1 MNNSELAKKQTKF
14 NTIIVGSGFGGS
26 VAALR
31 LCEQFKQTST
41 KDKPVL
47 LLERGKDWWGNL
59 TREDQPKTVQTP
71 TPPFCNY
78 RQPDERSA
86 WMAMEEPFGTPV
98 GDPSLNDKPL
108 NFNDGVFAKRPIT
121 KYPGLVETIEAENM
135 TVWVGAGLGGTSQV
149 YNTIFQKP
157 SADAFNLAF
166 RDPEHHD
173 TRLLDYCQLVDHYNT
188 VEKIMQ
194 PTTMVDNCKNTDT
207 TLQFLNVKSCE
218 ISDSITK
225 KEIVE
230 LAEHHNRAQISVAAS
245 PDYLS
250 TRVFLSQA
258 QKLQSALKTDPCKFS
273 EQYGIT
279 AIEQKFSTL
288 ALDWSVVANEIS
300 CNMLPSATIG
310 EMWYGMNSYSEVEE
324 GEERTLFGIK
334 NSLDRNYLAEAK
346 ATEQLDIQCLSEVIS
361 INLIPP
367 TKDKKAVYRVIV
379 NKIDE
384 TNVNAGQ
391 QIIYEAD
398 NVIMAAGSMHTARL
412 LLESSNSPNCTD
424 LNVTGLPS
432 LSPYVGKFWGQ
443 NGDLFATQLCNEPVR
458 PANGGPGSA
467 ECDFRFGKDPKQY
480 LDDNSGSPFSKMV
493 VYPVWYEESVSI
505 QNTLMMGVC
514 QDTAPGQF
522 VKQSDGS
529 YQLSYP
535 QTIEMNGKY
544 EGGMG
549 DSINT
554 AINALTAWK
563 EVNIEGSDK
572 AQLDRKLAQ
581 FKGYQG
587 PLRCSTNTKR
597 TLTSNA
603 SAENEHF
610 DVAYGMTPHPL
621 GGCVIGKAC
630 DNYGRVKSAN
640 GDVVEG
646 LYVIDGSLIPGST
659 GACTPAWTIAAV
671 AEYCMAE
678 IAPELVGKVSDMT
691 SEGN

>member
-1 MNNSELAKKQTKF
+1 MSNLNSIGKPTTF
-14 NTIIVGSGFGGS
+14 DTIIIGSGFGGS

-31 LCEQFKQTST
+31 LCQKYPKGTP
-41 KDKPVL
+41 DNKPVL

-59 TREDQPKTVQTP
+59 TRDDQPKTAQTP

-78 RQPDERSA
+78 RQPDGRSA
-86 WMAMEEPFGTPV
+86 WMATEEPFGTPV

-108 NFNDGVFAKRPIT
+108 NFNDGVFAKRPVA
-121 KYPGLVETIEAENM
+121 KYPGLVETIEAQNM

-157 SADAFNLAF
+157 SCEAFNLAF
-166 RDPEHHD
+166 RDPDCPENN
-173 TRLLDYCQLVDHYNT
+173 LLDYDQIANYYDT
-188 VEKIMQ
+188 VEKIMS
-194 PTTMVDNCKNTDT
+194 PTTMVSECNGTNT
-207 TLQFLNVKSCE
+207 TLPFLNIDSCD
-218 ISDSITK
+218 IPNQIDQTTM
-225 KEIVE
+225 VD
-230 LAEHHNRAQISVAAS
+230 LAEHRNQDQISIAAA

-258 QKLQSALKTDPCKFS
+258 NNLQSKETVLCD
-273 EQYGIT
+273 YGISS
-279 AIEQKFSTL
+279 IDPKFSTL

-300 CNMLPSATIG
+300 CKVLPSATIG
-310 EMWYGMNSYSEVEE
+310 EMWYGMNSYSEVEQGKE
-324 GEERTLFGIK
+324 KILYGIK
-334 NSLDRNYLAEAK
+334 NSLDRNYLAQAK
-346 ATEQLDIQCLSEVIS
+346 ATNMLDIECLSEVTS
-361 INLIPP
+361 INQLVDPV
-367 TKDKKAVYRVIV
+367 TDEVSYRIIV

-384 TNVNAGQ
+384 NKVDAPQ
-391 QIIYEAD
+391 QIIYEAK
-398 NVIMAAGSMHTARL
+398 NVILSAGSMHSARL
-412 LLESSNSPNCTD
+412 LLESANSPSCTD
-424 LNVTGLPS
+424 NSKPGLPS
-432 LSPYVGKFWGQ
+432 LSPYVGKLWGQ

-467 ECDFRFGKDPKQY
+467 ECDFQFSDDPKTY
-480 LDDNSGSPFSKMV
+480 LQENNASPFTKMV

-514 QDTAPGQF
+514 QNTAPGQF
-522 VKQSDGS
+522 VKQADGS

-535 QTIEMNGKY
+535 QTIEANGKF

-554 AINALTAWK
+554 AINTLNAWK
-563 EVNIEGSDK
+563 AANTAGVDPT
-572 AQLDRKLAQ
+572 KLAK

-587 PLRCSTNTKR
+587 PLHCSTNTKR
-597 TLTSNA
+597 TLTGNSA
-603 SAENEHF
+603 AENEHF

-621 GGCVIGKAC
+621 GGCVLGKAC
-630 DNYGRVKSAN
+630 DSYGRVKNAN
-640 GDVVEG
+640 GDVVKG

-678 IAPELVGKVSDMT
+678 ISSELTT
-691 SEGN
+691 SRGCSK